1 MATFRLNSHDFESAV
16 LLWDAVEERLPRT
29 SVELR
34 AYVKAQKEYTWLGLY
49 STRRDKSY
57 GEGNIREAL
66 SWTLKQRQIA
76 RTSAR
81 FAHDLATLFDVL
93 GEAEKADASY
103 YESQRLA
110 VQAAARQADCSSWS
124 LAPPQNEHGP
134 AKVHK
139 YGVDFESVGRPRI
152 EIVENALLVGPD
164 YIIARLTHHEGKCE
178 QLEVVGVDRHAELH
192 IAFDQPPPE
201 TWPEAAFAIPFAAT
215 NYYHFITDVLPRVVV
230 LATHRVPI
238 LVPELPEKHV
248 SLLRLAAPNTSIREM
263 PRLPAV
269 HGPRLRVHKLL
280 TLSFARVL
288 ASRPTHALTPPPL
301 LQAAR
306 SAVLNRLPPPESSS
320 VVVYA
325 SRKNATLRQFA
336 NESLLLQLLP
346 GAVHFDG
353 TQRDILSA
361 VAIFRSASVVV
372 GVHGA
377 ALANS
382 LWCQPTALLIELGFD
397 NAAARHY
404 EHLAAAVGISYKRVL
419 LAPDER
425 TFAAPVVVRI
435 LYCYRSHSMTAETGC
450 DDGRNR

>member
-1 MATFRLNSHDFESAV
+1 MATFRLNSHDFESA
-16 LLWDAVEERLPRT
+16 LSLWDAVEERLPSA

-66 SWTLKQRQIA
+66 RWTQKQLQIA
-76 RTSAR
+76 RTSSR
-81 FAHDLATLFDVL
+81 FAHDLATLYAVL
-93 GEAEKADASY
+93 GEAEKSDTTY

-110 VQAAARQADCSSWS
+110 VQAAARRADCSSWS
-124 LAPPQNEHGP
+124 LATSMKDNES
-134 AKVHK
+134 VEVYK
-139 YGVDFESVGRPRI
+139 YGVDFEYVGLPRLQ
-152 EIVENALLVGPD
+152 IVENALLVGPD
-164 YIIARLTHHEGKCE
+164 YIIARFTHIEGKCE
-178 QLEVVGVDRHAELH
+178 QLEIVGVDRHAELH

-230 LATHRVPI
+230 LSKYRVPI
-238 LVPELPEKHV
+238 LVPELPAKHM
-248 SLLRLAAPNTSIREM
+248 SFLRLAAPNTSIREM
-263 PRLPAV
+263 PRLSAV
-269 HGPRLRVHKLL
+269 QGPRLRVHKLL

-306 SAVLNRLPPPESSS
+306 SAVLDRLPLPEMSP

-325 SRKNATLRQFA
+325 SRKDATLRQFA

-346 GAVHFDG
+346 GAVQFEG
-353 TQRDILSA
+353 TQSDMPST
-361 VAIFRSASVVV
+361 VALFRSASVVV

-397 NAAARHY
+397 NPAARHY
-404 EHLAAAVGISYKRVL
+404 EHLAAAIDINYIRVL
-419 LAPDER
+419 LSPDER
-425 TFAAPVVVRI
+425 AFAAPVVVRF
-435 LYCYRSHSMTAETGC
+435 LYVHESI
-450 DDGRNR
+450 